1 MPTEFPSVK
10 SLREAVCNTHY
21 WAALYISP
29 RSSEILARAIAGSN
43 SSDYDPS
50 NIIAYIWNEARYP
63 TVVDGSIANNM
74 QMLSERARNAYIALH
89 GTVAF
94 ATIPPNNSAAI
105 TAFTNPW
112 ILSSTNIKPTIQG
125 TRAVYNTIVSP
136 FRIIMVRDMISGIFT
151 MIGSLLATTAIWVFR
166 ATWDMSGKQFALT
179 WLTLWLFSHVTFLTL
194 DVFTVWIPHQFVSMA
209 LVTWVVF
216 NVTSIILPF
225 ELSSPFYRWA
235 YAVPAHGAYEVLT
248 DVWSDGCSPHLYYA
262 LPVLFAYE
270 MTGLFWTSLGIYKR
284 CHFAVLTEETS
295 KEAMRMR
302 VEMALKLEREHD
314 ASLGRKGKSTTRKD
328 SSGRDLEPEMAVQN
342 VEQVQSAQE
351 QELIEREIEHLGDE
365 IERLQTRASRM
376 TDFGPSFPLVGADR
390 DN

>member
-1 MPTEFPSVK
+1 MAPLFVHRLYPRAVEPRLSPSHPAVKPGRLNFLKAATVNFVLLQLLFFGLFCYLFGSLYQQVPRTHHLEVVWVDYDGGIIGEAVRDAYSSLRSARFPTLVEQMPTEFPSVK

-125 TRAVYNTIVSP
+125 TRAVYNTIV
-136 FRIIMVRDMISGIFT
+136 I
-151 MIGSLLATTAIWVFR
+151 
-166 ATWDMSGKQFALT
+166 
-179 WLTLWLFSHVTFLTL
+179 
-194 DVFTVWIPHQFVSMA
+194 
-209 LVTWVVF
+209 
-216 NVTSIILPF
+216 
-225 ELSSPFYRWA
+225 
-235 YAVPAHGAYEVLT
+235 
-248 DVWSDGCSPHLYYA
+248 
-262 LPVLFAYE
+262 VLFL
-270 MTGLFWTSLGIYKR
+270 MQDFFFLGIING
-284 CHFAVLTEETS
+284 LS
-295 KEAMRMR
+295 
-302 VEMALKLEREHD
+302 
-314 ASLGRKGKSTTRKD
+314 
-328 SSGRDLEPEMAVQN
+328 VQFKIY
-342 VEQVQSAQE
+342 A
-351 QELIEREIEHLGDE
+351 
-365 IERLQTRASRM
+365 
-376 TDFGPSFPLVGADR
+376 
-390 DN
+390 